1 MPGAPGTPDV
11 REWSRAQGRRR
22 ETIAGSRNV
31 ETEKTE
37 TMNDARERTMLTRV
51 SSDRPIE
58 MTDDARHE
66 PWRRTDWQRLWL
78 AARNQPW
85 RSLALVP
92 GGAGAPRDFTVQI
105 AVSLARTGM
114 MHLGV
119 PIHVADGTRVPLAQ
133 LMQFVQEI
141 QYHSRSGDL
150 VLVALAPASENPTA
164 VSLAKTTDQA
174 MMCVLLNRMNMADVK
189 KSMDQ
194 IGQRQFIGAA
204 TFHG

>member
-1 MPGAPGTPDV
+1 
-11 REWSRAQGRRR
+11 
-22 ETIAGSRNV
+22 
-31 ETEKTE
+31 
-37 TMNDARERTMLTRV
+37 MNDARNDARDRTMLARV

-58 MTDDARHE
+58 KTEDGRVE

-85 RSLALVP
+85 RSLSLVP
-92 GGAGAPRDFTVQI
+92 GGVGAPRDFTVQI

-174 MMCVLLNRMNMADVK
+174 MLCVLLNRMNMADVK
-189 KSMDQ
+189 KSVDQ
-194 IGQRQFIGAA
+194 IGQKQFIGAA

>member
-1 MPGAPGTPDV
+1 
-11 REWSRAQGRRR
+11 
-22 ETIAGSRNV
+22 
-31 ETEKTE
+31 
-37 TMNDARERTMLTRV
+37 MNDARERTALTRV

-58 MTDDARHE
+58 PTDGARAE

-92 GGAGAPRDFTVQI
+92 GGVGAPRDFTVQI

-150 VLVALAPASENPTA
+150 VLVALAPPSENPTA

-174 MMCVLLNRMNMADVK
+174 MLCVLLNRMNMADVK
-189 KSMDQ
+189 RSVDQ
-194 IGQRQFIGAA
+194 IGHKQFLGSA

>member
-1 MPGAPGTPDV
+1 
-11 REWSRAQGRRR
+11 
-22 ETIAGSRNV
+22 
-31 ETEKTE
+31 
-37 TMNDARERTMLTRV
+37 MNDARERTALTRV

-58 MTDDARHE
+58 PTDGSRVE

-85 RSLALVP
+85 RSLSLVP
-92 GGAGAPRDFTVQI
+92 GGVGAPRDFTVQI

-150 VLVALAPASENPTA
+150 VLVALAPPSENPTA

-174 MMCVLLNRMNMADVK
+174 MLCVLLNRMNMADVK
-189 KSMDQ
+189 RSVDQ
-194 IGQRQFIGAA
+194 IGHKQFLGSA

>member
-1 MPGAPGTPDV
+1 MN
-11 REWSRAQGRRR
+11 Q
-22 ETIAGSRNV
+22 
-31 ETEKTE
+31 

-58 MTDDARHE
+58 KTDDGRLE

-85 RSLALVP
+85 RSLSLVP

-150 VLVALAPASENPTA
+150 VLVALAPPSENPTA

-174 MMCVLLNRMNMADVK
+174 MLCVLLNRMNMADVK
-189 KSMDQ
+189 KSVDQ
-194 IGQRQFIGAA
+194 IGQRQFLGAA